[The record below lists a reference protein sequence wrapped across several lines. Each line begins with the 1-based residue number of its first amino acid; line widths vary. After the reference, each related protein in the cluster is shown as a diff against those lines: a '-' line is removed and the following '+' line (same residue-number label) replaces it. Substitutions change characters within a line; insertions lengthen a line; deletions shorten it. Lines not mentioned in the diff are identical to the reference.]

1 MSDLIKKIVAGQ
13 TLIVSHEDA
22 NLPNLGPDFES
33 AAGMPQFDTDFDVFY
48 NAVIDRLGGVQILA
62 QFLPFDLET
71 LKKSYSI
78 DEHFNTPLTPISAWD
93 QAAGWQKHTGFTQG
107 YRIRRNYNSFQNFLL
122 VHGITSYSPSDTVC
136 LLKRTAARLIEK
148 EAQSHV

>member
-1 MSDLIKKIVAGQ
+1 MSDLIKKIAAGQ
-13 TLIVSHEDA
+13 ALIVSHEDA
-22 NLPNLGPDFES
+22 SLPNLGPDFES
-33 AAGMPQFDTDFDVFY
+33 AAGMPRFDTDFDVFY
-48 NAVIDRLGGVQILA
+48 NAVIDRLGGVQVLA

-93 QAAGWQKHTGFTQG
+93 RAAGWQKHTGFTQD
-107 YRIRRNYNSFQNFLL
+107 YKVRRNHNAFQNFLL
-122 VHGITSYSPSDTVC
+122 VHGITIYSPSDTVC
-136 LLKRTAARLIEK
+136 LLKQIAARLIEK